1 MPNGYI
7 QKLKD
12 LVLSKGEV
20 CKDETLGEMTLYAL
34 PEEIVAP
41 FGLQTYLTLII
52 NDRDDLCSGLD
63 RNGCLLVEKLDEYEA
78 EFIWGVLSQTN
89 GEIPSRVSDSAI
101 LSR

>member
-1 MPNGYI
+1 MPNRYI

-34 PEEIVAP
+34 PQEIVAP

-63 RNGCLLVEKLDEYEA
+63 RNGCLFIEKLDEYEA
-78 EFIWGVLSQTN
+78 EFIWNVLCQIDDDIKDDT
-89 GEIPSRVSDSAI
+89 IKDI
-101 LSR
+101 K